1 MLDTSFCAVY
11 THRAQSVQA
20 GTVNATAPSPNI
32 RLRITDRNGADI
44 IGAKL
49 GDELYLRIE
58 IDDDSVFGTYILS
71 YVYLTVGTFS
81 NLLLPY
87 KTTVASCGRASIRNL
102 TTNYHFIL
110 LN

>member
-58 IDDDSVFGTYILS
+58 IDDDSVFGTYVLS
-71 YVYLTVGTFS
+71 YVCLRMS

-87 KTTVASCGRASIRNL
+87 KTTVASCERASIRNL
-102 TTNYHFIL
+102 TANNHFIL